1 MTKKMRNVLRGKAHE
16 YKARV
21 AMIAPEEDVNTKYVR
36 EGNISP
42 LAPSEETF
50 SRL

>member
-1 MTKKMRNVLRGKAHE
+1 MTKKIKNVLRGKAHE

-21 AMIAPEEDVNTKYVR
+21 AMIAPERDVNMKNDKEEEV
-36 EGNISP
+36 SP

-50 SRL
+50 SCL